1 MRPVKQLNSEQSQ
14 KVFHRICE
22 QFATHC
28 IPGEVYEND
37 YYRNYLIAFRSEHAS
52 KPYPDIDTVSDRQD
66 YRELIYHQ
74 HEYCRKECADQELLK
89 SYESCKV

>member
-1 MRPVKQLNSEQSQ
+1 MCTVEELYSEQSQ
-14 KVFHRICE
+14 EIFHRICE

-37 YYRNYLIAFRSEHAS
+37 YYRNYLVAFRSEHAS

-66 YRELIYHQ
+66 YRELVYHQ
-74 HEYCRKECADQELLK
+74 HEDRGKERADQELLK
-89 SYESCKV
+89 SYESCQV